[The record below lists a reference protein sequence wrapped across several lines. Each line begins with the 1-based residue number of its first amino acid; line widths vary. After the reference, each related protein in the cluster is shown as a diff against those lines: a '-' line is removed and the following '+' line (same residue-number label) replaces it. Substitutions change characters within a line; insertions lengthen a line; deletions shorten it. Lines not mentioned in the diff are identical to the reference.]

1 MADNEGDQDDI
12 LHNLRVN
19 SRENAK
25 YGGGTTQAMDNID
38 EVEEEDM
45 IEAQN

>member
-1 MADNEGDQDDI
+1 MAENEGEDI
-12 LHNLRVN
+12 MHNVRVN

-25 YGGGTTQAMDNID
+25 YGGGTTQVMDNID